1 MTLSLRLK
9 FNLFLGLASLLGIV
23 VSWFLA
29 DHFLQQNARKE
40 VLDSARIMLE
50 SARAVREYTVAEVRP
65 LLELQQKRQ
74 FLPQTVPAYS
84 ARKYINKLQERY
96 PDYGYKEATLNP
108 TNPVDRAFGWERDIV
123 DWFRSKPDAEELE
136 LVGERDTP
144 TGRFMYLSQPIRVTN
159 EACLVCHS
167 TPANAPKTMIDSYG
181 SANGFGWKL
190 NEVVGAQIVSVPM
203 SLPLQRAAAMSQIFL
218 VSMIAVL
225 VFIGLLLNLL
235 LHLLV
240 IKPVKNIAD
249 NANQVS
255 MGVLETAELVV
266 KGKDEISSLAQSVN
280 RMHHSLVK
288 ASKVFSEVQDF
299 TVFQRHPRQGEQDG

>member
-1 MTLSLRLK
+1 MSLRLK
-9 FNLFLGLASLLGIV
+9 FNLILGLASLLGV
-23 VSWFLA
+23 LVSGFLA
-29 DHFLQQNARKE
+29 HHFLQQNAREE

-50 SARAVREYTVAEVRP
+50 SARAVRGYTVAEIRP

-84 ARKYINKLQERY
+84 ARIYINKLQKQY
-96 PDYGYKEATLNP
+96 PNYSYKEATLNP
-108 TNPVDRAFGWERDIV
+108 TNPVDRAAGWEVDVV
-123 DWFRSKPDAEELE
+123 DWFRNKPDVEE

-144 TGRFMYLSQPIRVTN
+144 VGRFMYLSQPIRITN

-167 TPANAPKTMIDSYG
+167 TPASAPPTMIDSYG

-203 SLPLQRAAAMSQIFL
+203 SLPLQRAEAMSRVFMA
-218 VSMIAVL
+218 SMIAVFAL
-225 VFIGLLLNLL
+225 IGLLLNVL

-249 NANQVS
+249 NANRVS
-255 MGVLETAELVV
+255 VGALDAGELEVR
-266 KGKDEISSLAQSVN
+266 GKDEISSLAQSFN
-280 RMHHSLVK
+280 RMHRRLANADKMPADS
-288 ASKVFSEVQDF
+288 D
-299 TVFQRHPRQGEQDG
+299 T

>member
-1 MTLSLRLK
+1 MSLRLK
-9 FNLFLGLASLLGIV
+9 FNLILGLASLLGILA
-23 VSWFLA
+23 SWFLA
-29 DHFLQQNARKE
+29 HHFLQQNARDE

-84 ARKYINKLQERY
+84 ARKYINKLQEQY
-96 PDYGYKEATLNP
+96 PDYSYKEATLNP
-108 TNPVDRAFGWERDIV
+108 TNPVDRAEGWERDIV
-123 DWFRSKPDAEELE
+123 DWFRNKPNVEELE

-144 TGRFMYLSQPIRVTN
+144 TGRFMYLSQPIQITN

-167 TPANAPKTMIDSYG
+167 TPANAPKTMIDNYG
-181 SANGFGWKL
+181 NTNGFGWKL

-203 SLPLQRAAAMSQIFL
+203 SLPLQRAEAMSR
-218 VSMIAVL
+218 VL
-225 VFIGLLLNLL
+225 IGLLLNLL
-235 LHLLV
+235 LQLLV

-255 MGVLETAELVV
+255 MGVLDTAELKV
-266 KGKDEISSLAQSVN
+266 KGKDEMSSLAQSIN
-280 RMHHSLVK
+280 RIHSSLVK
-288 ASKVFSEVQDF
+288 ASKMVNKPDVQDS
-299 TVFQRHPRQGEQDG
+299 TVFQRFPPR